1 MKSPVAKCSVM
12 YATSTFLI
20 VLIYNIPP
28 TKSVTNE
35 NIKRAHYRIVSYV
48 NDECVP
54 AIKSHIYHGWE
65 RWIHALT
72 YHNHSRY
79 KSSTRRNLRNGLVEV
94 FSL

>member
-1 MKSPVAKCSVM
+1 MKSPVANCSVM

-28 TKSVTNE
+28 IKSVTNE

-54 AIKSHIYHGWE
+54 AIKSQIYHGWE
-65 RWIHALT
+65 KDRFM
-72 YHNHSRY
+72 
-79 KSSTRRNLRNGLVEV
+79 SSPITFIQGTKLPPDEI
-94 FSL
+94 

>member
-1 MKSPVAKCSVM
+1 MKSPVANCSVM

-20 VLIYNIPP
+20 ILIYNIPP

-48 NDECVP
+48 NDESVP

-65 RWIHALT
+65 QD
-72 YHNHSRY
+72 
-79 KSSTRRNLRNGLVEV
+79 G
-94 FSL
+94 FMP

>member
-1 MKSPVAKCSVM
+1 MKSPVAYCSVMYM

-54 AIKSHIYHGWE
+54 AIKSHLYHGWE
-65 RWIHALT
+65 Q
-72 YHNHSRY
+72 SG
-79 KSSTRRNLRNGLVEV
+79 SMP
-94 FSL
+94 

>member
-12 YATSTFLI
+12 YVTSTFLI

-28 TKSVTNE
+28 IKSVTNE

-54 AIKSHIYHGWE
+54 P
-65 RWIHALT
+65 
-72 YHNHSRY
+72 
-79 KSSTRRNLRNGLVEV
+79 
-94 FSL
+94 

>member
-1 MKSPVAKCSVM
+1 MKSPVANCSVM

-35 NIKRAHYRIVSYV
+35 NIKTAHYRIVSYV

-54 AIKSHIYHGWE
+54 AIKSHIYIMVGNKVDSC
-65 RWIHALT
+65 L
-72 YHNHSRY
+72 
-79 KSSTRRNLRNGLVEV
+79 NLSQSFKVQN
-94 FSL
+94 

>member
-1 MKSPVAKCSVM
+1 MKSPVANCSVM

-54 AIKSHIYHGWE
+54 AIKSHIYRGWE
-65 RWIHALT
+65 QGG
-72 YHNHSRY
+72 SMP
-79 KSSTRRNLRNGLVEV
+79 
-94 FSL
+94 

>member
-1 MKSPVAKCSVM
+1 MKSPVANCSVM

-48 NDECVP
+48 NDESVP

-65 RWIHALT
+65 Q
-72 YHNHSRY
+72 
-79 KSSTRRNLRNGLVEV
+79 GG
-94 FSL
+94 FMP

>member
-1 MKSPVAKCSVM
+1 MKSPVANCSVM

-35 NIKRAHYRIVSYV
+35 NIKRAHYRIVGYV

-54 AIKSHIYHGWE
+54 AIKSHIYHVWE
-65 RWIHALT
+65 QGGFMH
-72 YHNHSRY
+72 
-79 KSSTRRNLRNGLVEV
+79 
-94 FSL
+94 